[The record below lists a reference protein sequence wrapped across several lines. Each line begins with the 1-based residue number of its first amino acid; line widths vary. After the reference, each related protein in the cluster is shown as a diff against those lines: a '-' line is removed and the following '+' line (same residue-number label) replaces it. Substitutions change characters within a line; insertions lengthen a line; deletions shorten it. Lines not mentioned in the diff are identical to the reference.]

1 MVLFGTILLLFTTKN
16 KSPKDLSLELLVDG
30 LSVGSGIKTATVG
43 VTAVVAP
50 SLWQLGLFF
59 LKIGSI
65 LFGSG

>member
-1 MVLFGTILLLFTTKN
+1 MVLFGAILLLFTTKN
-16 KSPKDLSLELLVDG
+16 KTPKDTSLGIFVGG
-30 LSVGSGIKTATVG
+30 LSVGSGIKTAAVG
-43 VTAVVAP
+43 ATAVVAF

>member
-1 MVLFGTILLLFTTKN
+1 MLLFTTKN
-16 KSPKDLSLELLVDG
+16 KIPKDLSLGIFVGD
-30 LSVGSGIKTATVG
+30 LSVGSGIKTAAVG

-65 LFGSG
+65 LFGSS